1 MDEETI
7 IKGIAIICVIILVLT
22 FMSFNQLKILNTTAK
37 EKLQCKQVID
47 DIYNSCREGGQTN
60 ISDIKGGSTTL
71 KYENG
76 VCIIK

>member
-1 MDEETI
+1 MDEELI
-7 IKGIAIICVIILVLT
+7 QKIILGCCVVIVIFSFMTLT
-22 FMSFNQLKILNTTAK
+22 TMKLTTQTLDK
-37 EKLQCKQVID
+37 KLQCKQIID
-47 DIYNSCREGGQTN
+47 DIYQSCREGSQTN